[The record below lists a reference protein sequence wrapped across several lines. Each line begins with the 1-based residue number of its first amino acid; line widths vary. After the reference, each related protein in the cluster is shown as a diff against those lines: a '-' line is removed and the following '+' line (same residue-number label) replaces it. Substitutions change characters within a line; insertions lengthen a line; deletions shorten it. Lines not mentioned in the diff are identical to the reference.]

1 MGKPMAVK
9 DTQAHRLQRIEDKV
23 DKLADAMI
31 SLARAEE
38 KLIAIEKSNHN
49 HYDRMNKF
57 SGKLDEIE
65 KKVDANAHTVS
76 IINKVVYLISAAIIA
91 GVIKFIWM

>member
-1 MGKPMAVK
+1 MTSAVK
-9 DTQAHRLQRIEDKV
+9 DTQSHRLQRIEDKV

-38 KLIAIEKSNHN
+38 KLVAIEKNNQN

-57 SGKLDEIE
+57 SVKLDEIE
-65 KKVDANAHTVS
+65 RKVDVNAQTVY
-76 IINKVVYLISAAIIA
+76 IINKVVYLIGAAIIA
-91 GVIKFIWM
+91 GLIKYMWM

>member
-1 MGKPMAVK
+1 MAVVK
-9 DTQAHRLQRIEDKV
+9 DTQACRLQRIEDKV

-38 KLIAIEKSNHN
+38 KLVAIEKSNHN

-57 SGKLDEIE
+57 SSKLDEID
-65 KKVDANAHTVS
+65 KKVDANAHTVY
-76 IINKVVYLISAAIIA
+76 IINKVVYIISAAIIA
-91 GVIKFIWM
+91 AVIKYMWM